1 MTQAILEIV
10 GMLLGALAIGIF
22 FTYQYWKSKSNKIAQ
37 SNDSLNREIDSLK
50 SKEKEL
56 ELKLANQTTVEK
68 PAAAPKTI
76 KPAESPQDN
85 GKSDALEAELK
96 NLEKEVRAQ
105 KKKAKE
111 LRASVKEL
119 KHDLEIKD
127 EQLGEKERELEEVS
141 GHFQTHN
148 ISYYK
153 QIDGKRYKAA
163 TLAEADEA
171 VAGAGDG
178 RISKADAEKIFALI
192 SDGHSYTQ
200 VEKDTMHYIREN
212 YNWTPE
218 ADELF
223 RRKVRSWAAKG
234 HHLD

>member
-1 MTQAILEIV
+1 MTQAILEIA

-22 FTYQYWKSKSNKIAQ
+22 FTTQYWKSKTASLAEN
-37 SNDSLNREIDSLK
+37 NDSLQQENEGLK
-50 SKEKEL
+50 AKEKEL
-56 ELKLANQTTVEK
+56 EHKLTSQKSAEK
-68 PAAAPKTI
+68 PAAKQETKDPVI
-76 KPAESPQDN
+76 VQPEN
-85 GKSDALEAELK
+85 GKAEELE
-96 NLEKEVRAQ
+96 LEVKQLGKDLREQ

-111 LRASVKEL
+111 LRAEVKTL
-119 KHDLEIKD
+119 KHDLEIKE

-141 GHFQTHN
+141 SHFKSHN

-163 TLAEADEA
+163 ILVEADEA

-178 RISKADAEKIFALI
+178 RISKADAEKIFATI
-192 SDGHSYTQ
+192 SDGHTYTQ
-200 VEKDTMHYIREN
+200 VEKDTMHYIREH
-212 YNWTPE
+212 YKWTPE